1 VKNTFQDCH
10 SVFKM
15 KHRRDGIGMLYRLTA
30 GILATGIAALLMK
43 VVEMPP
49 TTAKTV
55 QLLAWQNM
63 PLFSMLSQPDPA
75 VEAIIRQYLKTWGTK
90 GAGEAN
96 QAVWIQSGLTVLADS
111 QGNVPLPAASL
122 TKIATTLAAL
132 EKWGPSHRFETIV
145 SATGPIKNGVLQGDL
160 VITGGGD
167 PFFVWEE
174 AIALGNSLNQMGIR
188 RVAGNLI
195 VNGDFYV
202 NYEENPV
209 VSAQLL
215 RQAFNSKTWSRGF
228 VYRYSLMP
236 PKTPKPQVAIAGG
249 IKVATIPLPKK
260 FLLLRHQSLPLDRI
274 LREMNIHSNN
284 HMADMLTK
292 SLGGPQVR
300 TQLAARSAGISLNE
314 IQLINGSGLGV
325 ENRMSARA
333 ACALLMGVDRYLQSY
348 NLDVAHVF
356 PLAGRD
362 EKQGTMYGRKLP
374 VGTAMKTGTLRDVSA
389 LAGVIPTRDRGKVW
403 FVIMN
408 RGNDVLGFRAQQ
420 DQLVESLS
428 KHWGTLPSTISANP
442 TEIYRLLGDPKRNEK
457 VLGTQTKKIKLS

>member
-1 VKNTFQDCH
+1 
-10 SVFKM
+10 M
-15 KHRRDGIGMLYRLTA
+15 KHRREGIGMLHRLTA
-30 GILATGIAALLMK
+30 GLLATGIAALLVK
-43 VVEMPP
+43 VLEMQP

-63 PLFSMLSQPDPA
+63 PLFSTLSQPDPA
-75 VEAIIRQYLKTWGTK
+75 VEAIIDQYVKSWGTK
-90 GAGEAN
+90 GAGAAN
-96 QAVWIQSGLTVLADS
+96 QAVWIQSGLTVLADN
-111 QGNVPLPAASL
+111 QGKVPLPAASL

-132 EKWGPSHRFETIV
+132 EKWGVSHRFETIV

-160 VITGGGD
+160 VITGGD
-167 PFFVWEE
+167 DALFVWEE

-195 VNGDFYV
+195 INGDFYM

-215 RQAFNSKTWSRGF
+215 RQAFDSKTWSRGF

-236 PKTPKPQVAIAGG
+236 PKTPKPQIAIAGG

-260 FLLLRHQSLPLDRI
+260 LLLLRHQSLPLNLI

-284 HMADMLTK
+284 HMSDILTK
-292 SLGGPQVR
+292 ALGGPQVR
-300 TQLAARSAGISLNE
+300 TQLAAQSAGISPEEL
-314 IQLINGSGLGV
+314 QLVNGSGLGV

-333 ACALLMGVDRYLQSY
+333 ACALLMGVDRFLQAY
-348 NLDVAHVF
+348 NLDIADVF

-362 EKQGTMYGRKLP
+362 RQGTMYGRKLP

-389 LAGVIPTRDRGKVW
+389 LAGVIPTRDRGRVW

-408 RGNDVLGFRAQQ
+408 RGNDIWGFRNQQ
-420 DQLVESLS
+420 DQLVEQLS
-428 KHWGTLPSTISANP
+428 QHWGNPPTVQTRTVSTDIS
-442 TEIYRLLGDPKRNEK
+442 EVSRLLGDSKRNQIIASSRVK
-457 VLGTQTKKIKLS
+457 T

>member
-1 VKNTFQDCH
+1 
-10 SVFKM
+10 M
-15 KHRRDGIGMLYRLTA
+15 KHRREGIGMLHRLTA
-30 GILATGIAALLMK
+30 GLLATGIAALLVK
-43 VVEMPP
+43 VLEMQP

-63 PLFSMLSQPDPA
+63 PLFSTLSQPDPA
-75 VEAIIRQYLKTWGTK
+75 VEAIIGQYVKGWGTK
-90 GAGEAN
+90 GAGAAN
-96 QAVWIQSGLTVLADS
+96 QAVWIQSGLTVLADN
-111 QGNVPLPAASL
+111 QGKVPLPAASL

-132 EKWGPSHRFETIV
+132 EKWGVSHRFETIV

-167 PFFVWEE
+167 ALFVWEE

-195 VNGDFYV
+195 INGDFYM

-215 RQAFNSKTWSRGF
+215 RQAFDSKTWSRGF

-236 PKTPKPQVAIAGG
+236 PKTPKPQIAIAGG

-260 FLLLRHQSLPLDRI
+260 LLLLRHQSLPLNLI

-284 HMADMLTK
+284 NMSDILTK
-292 SLGGPQVR
+292 ALGGPQVR
-300 TQLAARSAGISLNE
+300 TQLAAQSAGISPDEL
-314 IQLINGSGLGV
+314 QLVNGSGLGV

-333 ACALLMGVDRYLQSY
+333 ACALLIGVDRFLQPY
-348 NLDVAHVF
+348 NLDIADVF

-362 EKQGTMYGRKLP
+362 RQGTMYGRKLP

-389 LAGVIPTRDRGKVW
+389 LAGVIPTRDRGRVW

-408 RGNDVLGFRAQQ
+408 RGNDIWGFRNQQ
-420 DQLVESLS
+420 DQLVEQLS
-428 KHWGTLPSTISANP
+428 QHWGNPPTVQARTVSTDIS
-442 TEIYRLLGDPKRNEK
+442 EVSRLLGDSKRN
-457 VLGTQTKKIKLS
+457 QTMVSSRVKT